1 MNARTLLLD
10 MKEDDQR
17 CEDAFHSALPGAQLI
32 NWDNP
37 DNRNADLSAV
47 NYAVVWGPEPGLL
60 AQCPELKVIFS
71 VGAGVDHIMR
81 DASVPDLPIV
91 RFGRR
96 KS

>member
-10 MKEDDQR
+10 MKEDDLR

-47 NYAVVWGPEPGLL
+47 NYAGRLGTGTGIAGTMPRTQGD
-60 AQCPELKVIFS
+60 IFS
-71 VGAGVDHIMR
+71 R
-81 DASVPDLPIV
+81 
-91 RFGRR
+91 GR
-96 KS
+96 S

>member
-10 MKEDDQR
+10 MKEDDLR

-47 NYAVVWGPEPGLL
+47 NYAVVWGPEPDCWHN
-60 AQCPELKVIFS
+60 APNS
-71 VGAGVDHIMR
+71 R
-81 DASVPDLPIV
+81 
-91 RFGRR
+91 
-96 KS
+96 